1 VSSELQQAL
10 DLAYRALGHRERT
23 VAEMRAYLEG
33 KGVEPE
39 AIEQCIAELETGRF
53 LDDAR
58 FAERFA
64 EDKRE
69 LERWGS
75 ERIGG
80 ELARRG
86 VPGDM
91 IEAVLASQGRDDEL
105 AAALALLAKRVP
117 EPPADD
123 RGRNRAWQMLVR
135 KGYEPELAY
144 EAIRAHRQH
153 GVA

>member
-1 VSSELQQAL
+1 MGAELQKAL

-23 VAEMRAYLEG
+23 VAEMRTYLDG
-33 KGVEPE
+33 KSVTPD
-39 AIEQCIAELETGRF
+39 AIEECVAELEAGGF

-75 ERIGG
+75 GRIGG
-80 ELARRG
+80 ELTRRG
-86 VPGDM
+86 VPSDL
-91 IEAVLASQGRDDEL
+91 IETVLASQGRDDEL
-105 AAALALLAKRVP
+105 AAALALLAKRLP
-117 EPPADD
+117 DPPADD
-123 RGRNRAWQMLVR
+123 RARNRAWQMLVR

-144 EAIRAHRQH
+144 EAIRAQRQNRS
-153 GVA
+153 A